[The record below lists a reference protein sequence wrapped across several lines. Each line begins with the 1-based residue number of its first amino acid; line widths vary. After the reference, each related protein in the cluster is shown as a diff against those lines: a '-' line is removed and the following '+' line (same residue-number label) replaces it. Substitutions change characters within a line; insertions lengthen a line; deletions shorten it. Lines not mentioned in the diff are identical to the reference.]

1 MSHHDPNGPRQSDE
15 SASLP
20 LSTPSGETSSESNAY
35 PGDLPPQTNGDIL
48 NVIHPKS
55 QVDYDL
61 NAFCNELRHSP
72 EAEHARVTSILRYAT
87 GGRTM
92 HRFLILH
99 AVKKSGQIF
108 FIRLDRRPRTQDLL
122 KLSSQSYLAA
132 NDHVG
137 LRIVAIPD
145 GILTAYMLHSGKVGA
160 LECAVI
166 GRAKIP

>member
-20 LSTPSGETSSESNAY
+20 LATFSGETSSEGNAY
-35 PGDLPPQTNGDIL
+35 LRDPPPQTNGDIL

-55 QVDYDL
+55 QVDCNL

-87 GGRTM
+87 GGRMM

-108 FIRLDRRPRTQDLL
+108 FIRLDRRPRTQELI
-122 KLSSQSYLAA
+122 KLSSQSYMPA
-132 NDHVG
+132 NDQVG
-137 LRIVAIPD
+137 L
-145 GILTAYMLHSGKVGA
+145 
-160 LECAVI
+160 
-166 GRAKIP
+166 